1 MGDRPQFRNS
11 EFALSPLRCN
21 REIRLC
27 PPVRTFML
35 ALVLLGCPA
44 SASGQARSG
53 PAEELV
59 ALINAYRGAHQYC
72 AGRTHAPAGPLAP
85 DPQLARI
92 PLARDADLLGLLKK
106 AGYRAARAQAIVVS
120 GPRTAAAAMTLL
132 RDKYCDS
139 ILSPQYAQIGVARD
153 GSSWRL
159 ILAQPLL
166 APNLGDWRE
175 AGNEILSLT
184 NAARAVPR
192 TCGSQSFA
200 AAPPLTW
207 DGRLARTALTHSQD
221 MAKRNYFSHVAKDG
235 TKVDQRAENAGYAW
249 RRIGE
254 NIAAGQGGPERA
266 MAGWLASP
274 THCANLMNA
283 GFTQMG
289 AAYAVNPDS
298 DTGIYWTQ
306 VFGTPR

>member
-1 MGDRPQFRNS
+1 M
-11 EFALSPLRCN
+11 
-21 REIRLC
+21 
-27 PPVRTFML
+27 
-35 ALVLLGCPA
+35 LLGCPA
-44 SASGQARSG
+44 SASAQARSG
-53 PAEELV
+53 PAQELV
-59 ALINAYRGAHQYC
+59 ALINAYRGAPQYC
-72 AGRTHAPAGPLAP
+72 AGKTHAPVGPLAP
-85 DPQLARI
+85 DPQLAAI

-120 GPRTAAAAMTLL
+120 GPRNAPAAMTLL
-132 RDKYCDS
+132 RNKYCDS
-139 ILSPQYAQIGVARD
+139 VLSPEYAQIGVARE

-166 APNLGDWRE
+166 SPDLGDWRE

-192 TCGSQSFA
+192 VCGSQRFS
-200 AAPPLTW
+200 AAPPLAW
-207 DGRLARTALTHSQD
+207 DGRLARAALTHSQD
-221 MAKRNYFSHVAKDG
+221 MARKNYFSHAGKDG
-235 TKVDQRAENAGYAW
+235 AKVDARAENAGYAW
-249 RRIGE
+249 RGIGE
-254 NIAAGQGGPERA
+254 NIAAGQGGPQRA

-274 THCANLMNA
+274 THCANIMNA

-298 DTGIYWTQ
+298 NTGIYWTQ